1 MRKLSSKELYDG
13 VYVQCGSPT
22 VYPTVY
28 QIIIREDK
36 YFYKEI
42 NKSGSNNLEDAETF
56 EEFVNQN
63 PRKIFF
69 IKISNTSINIY

>member
-42 NKSGSNNLEDAETF
+42 NSDWEMQGDLVKNIWMET
-56 EEFVNQN
+56 EET
-63 PRKIFF
+63 KILNRDN
-69 IKISNTSINIY
+69 KINSILND

>member
-13 VYVQCGSPT
+13 VYVQCGSQDVV

-42 NKSGSNNLEDAETF
+42 NSDWEMQGDLVKNIWMET
-56 EEFVNQN
+56 EET
-63 PRKIFF
+63 KILNRDN
-69 IKISNTSINIY
+69 KINSILND